1 MFWREHSYVV
11 FSTTYIGFLTLHRKS
26 DFDVGKKYHAP
37 FSSQVQF
44 EYSWGEPPI
53 GPLKL
58 NLTARVEVVHVVVMF
73 A

>member
-1 MFWREHSYVV
+1 MIQAATILAVQVWV
-11 FSTTYIGFLTLHRKS
+11 IL
-26 DFDVGKKYHAP
+26 P